1 MELEIK
7 GSGADLQKVLVLI
20 FYQIPRNNAG
30 QAPCPFSNG
39 SDIFGHSIII
49 CRKESFITDFRNINK
64 GSLEWIK
71 LSLFT
76 FV

>member
-30 QAPCPFSNG
+30 QAPAPFSWGN
-39 SDIFGHSIII
+39 DIFGHS
-49 CRKESFITDFRNINK
+49 KIN
-64 GSLEWIK
+64 L
-71 LSLFT
+71 
-76 FV
+76 

>member
-30 QAPCPFSNG
+30 QAPCPLL
-39 SDIFGHSIII
+39 
-49 CRKESFITDFRNINK
+49 KVE
-64 GSLEWIK
+64 
-71 LSLFT
+71 
-76 FV
+76 